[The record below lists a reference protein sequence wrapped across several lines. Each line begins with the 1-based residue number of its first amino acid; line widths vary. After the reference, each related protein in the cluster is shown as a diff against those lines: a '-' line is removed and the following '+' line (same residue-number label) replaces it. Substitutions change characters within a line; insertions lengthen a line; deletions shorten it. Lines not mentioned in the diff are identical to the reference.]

1 MQPTSADPQQLLQ
14 ITLLVVVLIF
24 SVVVHE
30 VAHAWQARREGD
42 DTAERLGRITLN
54 PIPHLDP
61 LGSVLLPALLAAT
74 GGVIFGWAKPV
85 PVNPLNYRRY
95 VAGDIRVS
103 LAGIASNFMLAALA
117 TLGVGILLKV
127 TSLVGTLGG
136 VMSVLITALDYAI
149 YINLILACF
158 NLIPIPPLDGSHVLA
173 HLLPPQVAQKYR
185 QLGRYGLLIVM
196 GLVILAPRTMT
207 FLLWPV
213 DYLRGLADLFI
224 RLWI

>member
-1 MQPTSADPQQLLQ
+1 MQILEVA
-14 ITLLVVVLIF
+14 ILVAVLIF

-54 PIPHLDP
+54 PLPHLDL
-61 LGSVLLPALLAAT
+61 LGSVILPGLLAYT

-85 PVNPLNYRRY
+85 PVNPANYREY

-103 LAGIASNFMLAALA
+103 LAGIVSNLGLAAIA
-117 TLGVGILLKV
+117 TLLAGIVLKI
-127 TSLVGTLGG
+127 TSTVGTLGG
-136 VMSVLITALDYAI
+136 VADVLFMTLNYAI
-149 YINLILACF
+149 FINLILAFF

-173 HLLPPQVAQKYR
+173 HLLPPPLADRYR
-185 QLGRYGLLIVM
+185 QMGAYGLLIVM
-196 GLVILAPRTMT
+196 GLIFFVPGAIDFMLT
-207 FLLWPV
+207 PV
-213 DYLRGLADLFI
+213 YYLRGLADLFI

>member
-1 MQPTSADPQQLLQ
+1 MDLMEAG
-14 ITLLVVVLIF
+14 LLVAVLIF

-42 DTAERLGRITLN
+42 PTAERLGRITLN

-61 LGSVLLPALLAAT
+61 LGSVILPGLLAWQ

-85 PVNPLNYRRY
+85 PVNPLNYRDY

-103 LAGIASNFMLAALA
+103 LAGIASNLALAALA
-117 TLGVGILLKV
+117 TLLAGVVLKLSALLGTIWGV
-127 TSLVGTLGG
+127 TDI
-136 VMSVLITALDYAI
+136 VLMTLDYAI
-149 YINLILACF
+149 FINLILAFF

-173 HLLPPQVAQKYR
+173 HALPSRLREPYR
-185 QLGRYGLLIVM
+185 EVGRYGLFIVM
-196 GLVILAPRTMT
+196 GLIFFVPGAIGFMLS
-207 FLLWPV
+207 PV
-213 DYLRGLADLFI
+213 FFLRGLADQFI